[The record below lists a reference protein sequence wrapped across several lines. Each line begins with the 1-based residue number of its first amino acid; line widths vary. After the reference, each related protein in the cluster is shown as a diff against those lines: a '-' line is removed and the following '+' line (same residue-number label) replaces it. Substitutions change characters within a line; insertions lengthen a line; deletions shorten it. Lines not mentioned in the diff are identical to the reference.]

1 MGTIPGRAAM
11 TAVNAQKLIAS
22 HSILAPTAAAA
33 FSNNIQGQLYA
44 IHMCQNDKNIYCRYT
59 LQKISVMQSALCLL
73 I

>member
-33 FSNNIQGQLYA
+33 FSNSIQQQ
-44 IHMCQNDKNIYCRYT
+44 H
-59 LQKISVMQSALCLL
+59 SATAFSNS
-73 I
+73 IQQ